1 MLCHQIRAQWF
12 HFFLDYPEVRCSY
25 SLEIHTQQN
34 LSAAVA
40 SNQPEEGQM
49 TFLIAINLV
58 LLALLAGHELF
69 QRASDLFLEWMRVR
83 ALRQSHPEMEGVT
96 EEEELL
102 GFQIDEAL
110 GAVILNNEEPG
121 KDEPFLLDPAF
132 FEDDGE

>member
-1 MLCHQIRAQWF
+1 
-12 HFFLDYPEVRCSY
+12 
-25 SLEIHTQQN
+25 
-34 LSAAVA
+34 
-40 SNQPEEGQM
+40 M
-49 TFLIAINLV
+49 TFLIALNLV

-83 ALRQSHPEMEGVT
+83 TLRQSHPEMEGVT

>member
-1 MLCHQIRAQWF
+1 
-12 HFFLDYPEVRCSY
+12 
-25 SLEIHTQQN
+25 
-34 LSAAVA
+34 
-40 SNQPEEGQM
+40 M
-49 TFLIAINLV
+49 TFLIALNLV

-69 QRASDLFLEWMRVR
+69 KRASDLFLEWMRVR

-110 GAVILNNEEPG
+110 GAVILNNEQPG

-132 FEDDGE
+132 FENDGE

>member
-1 MLCHQIRAQWF
+1 
-12 HFFLDYPEVRCSY
+12 
-25 SLEIHTQQN
+25 
-34 LSAAVA
+34 
-40 SNQPEEGQM
+40 M
-49 TFLIAINLV
+49 TFLIALNLV

-69 QRASDLFLEWMRVR
+69 QRASDRLLEWMRVR

-110 GAVILNNEEPG
+110 GAVILNNEQPG
-121 KDEPFLLDPAF
+121 KNEAFLLDPAF